1 MITCVT
7 NMTQELL
14 RKSIHFY
21 CKVGKYKKIRMF
33 FNILSVMMLF
43 YIGYY
48 GYGYEYII
56 VLSTYDM
63 TFLIMTFLI
72 FLAAVFGIW
81 FARYGVEWNLY
92 HKTCNGILKE
102 GKEGHAIRYTFDEN
116 GFITEVNGNT
126 LFLKWDSIVLFLCDK
141 EYYFYIT
148 QEQHIGII
156 DKNGFQK
163 SEILKFEKLISDKV
177 KTIKKSL

>member
-43 YIGYY
+43 YIGY
-48 GYGYEYII
+48 YGYEYII